1 MQAEIDREP
10 RGDRKRSRLLGAQ
23 EIVGIDIGLSEN
35 DAQCPFRQIAWV
47 IGDGCVAVR
56 LRIALGFVAA
66 GSVTVES
73 ESKAAQPLDRF
84 RIFETG

>member
-1 MQAEIDREP
+1 VSAN
-10 RGDRKRSRLLGAQ
+10 DRKRSRPSGAQ

-35 DAQCPFRQIAWV
+35 GAQCPFRQIAWV
-47 IGDGCVAVR
+47 IRDGCMAVR

-66 GSVTVES
+66 GSVTIES
-73 ESKAAQPLDRF
+73 KSKAAQLLDRF